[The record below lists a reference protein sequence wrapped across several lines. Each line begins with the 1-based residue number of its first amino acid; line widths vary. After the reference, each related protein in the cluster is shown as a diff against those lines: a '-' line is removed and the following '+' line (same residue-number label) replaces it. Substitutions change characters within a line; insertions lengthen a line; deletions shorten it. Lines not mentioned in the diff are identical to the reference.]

1 MKTKITYFLVGIL
14 LLVFNYQNR
23 ITSIDRTTL
32 NLIEEVNSY
41 DTEKLWTGFKNRDYI
56 KDIRYNSSKEFR
68 YDRGNIIKKSP
79 DQPVASIEAL
89 KERDTPLIKAIP
101 FEKFRD
107 IIDLGNSSNSNA
119 EIKYKS
125 VIIHESFHCFQMEHG
140 LSEVIDITDDS
151 EYEDPKYQQFQSIC
165 KKLDEDDIYKKLWET
180 EYKSLLS
187 LYKNRDSSEYE
198 KSRNKRLAYIK
209 SKFPKDY
216 DTFIEILSYQEF
228 IEGTARFVEE
238 KYMVDQY
245 NDPYIKYRDRLFNN
259 IDESSYSE
267 GSLKAKIL
275 DRYAPNWKCNL
286 DFSKEN
292 NFDKIFKEGNIL

>member
-1 MKTKITYFLVGIL
+1 
-14 LLVFNYQNR
+14 
-23 ITSIDRTTL
+23 
-32 NLIEEVNSY
+32 
-41 DTEKLWTGFKNRDYI
+41 
-56 KDIRYNSSKEFR
+56 
-68 YDRGNIIKKSP
+68 
-79 DQPVASIEAL
+79 
-89 KERDTPLIKAIP
+89 
-101 FEKFRD
+101 
-107 IIDLGNSSNSNA
+107 
-119 EIKYKS
+119 
-125 VIIHESFHCFQMEHG
+125 MEHG